1 MSVEETK
8 LDELLDRIGYQRGTG
23 KGNSKE
29 VWVGYYSRAIQAPN
43 QCLIGTINEILM
55 LSDEAI
61 KQLIEEKTDEIDRKI
76 VASIQPLE
84 LS

>member
-1 MSVEETK
+1 MSVEEAK
-8 LDELLDRIGYQRGTG
+8 LDELLARIGYQRGTG

-43 QCLIGTINEILM
+43 QCLIGTVSEISM
-55 LSDEAI
+55 LSDEAL

-76 VASIQPLE
+76 VASIRPLE